1 MKEDSI
7 KKINKYLLIAIRIS
21 LIIALFIEVYEKRW
35 FTLFITSLT
44 IILTFLPFLVEKR
57 YKIDIPE
64 IFEILIVLFIYAALY
79 LGEVQKFYLKIWW
92 WDIFLHFWSAM
103 ALGMIGLTIIFI
115 IYEKKKIKAKPFWI
129 CLLAF
134 SFAVSIGVIWE
145 IFEFAIDQIFNFN
158 MQKSMLGDNSGLI
171 DTMTDLIV
179 NSIGALIG
187 SIIGYFYIKEN
198 KKGYLMKIIEKF
210 SFKINKL
217 Q

>member
-7 KKINKYLLIAIRIS
+7 KKINKYLLITIRIS